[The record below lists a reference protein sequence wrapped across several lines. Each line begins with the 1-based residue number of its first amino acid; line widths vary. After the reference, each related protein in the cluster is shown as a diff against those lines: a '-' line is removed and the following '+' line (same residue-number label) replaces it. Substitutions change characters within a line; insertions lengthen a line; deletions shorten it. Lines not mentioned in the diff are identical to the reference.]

1 MGVIPPSTSNN
12 NTSDCKP
19 TATTSSDRP
28 DNLCDTENANHPK
41 DINNYIN
48 RLSILSNADKYDLT
62 NPWKPDSDYT
72 FPPDKISGGRFQH
85 DWFTRFPWLVYSVA
99 VNGGFCINSA
109 LFELMIIPL
118 CLNHPLYRN

>member
-1 MGVIPPSTSNN
+1 MGVIPSSTSNN

-19 TATTSSDRP
+19 TATTGSDRP
-28 DNLCDTENANHPK
+28 DNLCHTENANHPK

-85 DWFTRFPWLVYSVA
+85 DWFTRFPSPCA
-99 VNGGFCINSA
+99 
-109 LFELMIIPL
+109 
-118 CLNHPLYRN
+118 